1 MIWPYDERGR
11 LLGED
16 VYEPHPEKAEVTKLN
31 PADILTTQQAA
42 HLLAPLITP
51 LPSFDEMVLGHNNV

>member
-16 VYEPHPEKAEVTKLN
+16 VWEYDDALRDYIKLD
-31 PADILTTQQAA
+31 PADVLTARQAGE
-42 HLLAPLITP
+42 LLEPLIKP
-51 LPSFDEMVLGHNNV
+51 LPDFDESLLTA